1 MIQARKLTPGLSS
14 YSTSEQDT
22 GITWIDGKKIYKKT
36 INFGS
41 LPNNASKSV
50 NTGISNMDTFITYEG
65 VSTNGTT
72 VFVLP
77 SLRPFGATLEIGI
90 WFNKTE
96 VTIEAGSDRTG
107 FSAYVTLYYTKTS

>member
-22 GITWIDGKKIYKKT
+22 GVTWIDGKKIYKKT

-41 LPNNASKSV
+41 LPNNTSKSV

-65 VSTNGTT
+65 VSTNGIT

-77 SLRPFGATLEIGI
+77 SLRPFGTTLEIGI
-90 WFNKTE
+90 WFSKTE
-96 VTIEAGSDRTG
+96 VTIETGSDRTG
-107 FSAYVTLYYTKTS
+107 FSAYITIYYTKTS